1 MNKII
6 VSGRFVKDHDLK
18 YSQLGKAILN
28 NTIAVSDGY
37 GDKKQT
43 YFLNIVVWDKLAENL
58 AQFTT
63 KGSRVLLGGKVTQR
77 TYENKEKNKVNVVEI
92 VVSEFELLEGKK
104 QEESNDDL
112 PF

>member
-1 MNKII
+1 MNKIV
-6 VSGRFVKDHDLK
+6 VSGRFVKEHDLK

-28 NTIAVSDGY
+28 NSIAVTDGY

-43 YFLNIVVWDKLAENL
+43 YFFNVTVWDKLAENL

-63 KGSRVLLGGKVTQR
+63 KGSRVLISGKLQQR
-77 TYENKEKNKVNVVEI
+77 SYETKEGEKKQSIDI
-92 VVSEFELLEGKK
+92 VVNEFELLDQKK
-104 QEESNDDL
+104 QDSNDDL

>member
-1 MNKII
+1 MNKIM
-6 VSGRFVKDHDLK
+6 VTGRFTKDHDLK

-28 NTIAVSDGY
+28 NSIAVTDGY

-43 YFLNIVVWDKLAENL
+43 YFFNVTVWDKLAENL

-63 KGSRVLLGGKVTQR
+63 KGSRVLLSGKLQQR
-77 TYENKEKNKVNVVEI
+77 SYENKQGEKVQVIEI
-92 VVSEFELLEGKK
+92 VANEFELLDAKK
-104 QEESNDDL
+104 QENDNDL